1 MCVCVCARA
10 CTLVL
15 TQELIRIWG
24 SLGMRRL
31 PRWCSGKESACQC
44 RRHKGRGFDPWV
56 GKIRW
61 EEEMA
66 TASSILAWRIPRT
79 EEHGGLQS
87 IGSQRVRHN

>member
-1 MCVCVCARA
+1 
-10 CTLVL
+10 VL
-15 TQELIRIWG
+15 TQELVRIWG

-56 GKIRW
+56 GKIHW

-66 TASSILAWRIPRT
+66 TVSSILAWRIPRT
-79 EEHGGLQS
+79 EEHAE
-87 IGSQRVRHN
+87 RVRHN